1 MIYILLVLGFIIL
14 LGGAELLVRGA
25 VSLAKSFNI
34 SKLVIGMT
42 VIAFG
47 TSSPELI
54 VSINAS
60 VSGVPSLALGNLVGS
75 NIANILLILGVSGLI
90 YPIKSENKSL
100 WLDWVVLT
108 FASSLFIIFSLN
120 HSIDFNDGILLIG
133 IFIIFMIYSYLRGSG
148 YLSGAN
154 LGDDKTPGSEVEEL
168 SFIPQ
173 SKLNT
178 VIFVFMGFAGLAVG
192 SELLIDNGV
201 QIARSFQIS
210 EVAIGL
216 TVIAIGTSLPE
227 LAASGVAAFRKETDL
242 AFGNIV
248 GSNIFNIVGIVG
260 LMGLIDHLEIPSRVL
275 QFDMWVMFF
284 SVILLL
290 PFMFRWIR
298 GLGRAFAS
306 MFLLLYLLYIFAIA
320 NDVKNIFDFGSNI

>member
-1 MIYILLVLGFIIL
+1 MTYILLVLGFVML

-25 VSLAKSFNI
+25 VALAKSFNI
-34 SKLVIGMT
+34 SKLVMGMT
-42 VIAFG
+42 IVAFG

-90 YPIKSENKSL
+90 YPIKSENKNL
-100 WLDWVVLT
+100 WLDWLVLT
-108 FASSLFIIFSLN
+108 FASSSFIIFSIKN
-120 HSIDFNDGILLIG
+120 NINFDDGILLIG

-148 YLSGAN
+148 YLSGAK
-154 LGDDKTPGSEVEEL
+154 LGDDKSPSLEVEEL
-168 SFIPQ
+168 SLVPQ
-173 SKLNT
+173 TRLNT
-178 VIFVFMGFAGLAVG
+178 AIFIFLGFAGLAIG
-192 SELLIDNGV
+192 SELLVDSGV
-201 QIARSFQIS
+201 KIARSFQIS
-210 EVAIGL
+210 EAVIGL
-216 TVIAIGTSLPE
+216 TIIAIGTSLPE

-260 LMGLIDHLEIPSRVL
+260 LMGLINQLEIPPRVL
-275 QFDMWVMFF
+275 QFDMWVMLF

-298 GLGRAFAS
+298 GFGRVFAS
-306 MFLLLYLLYIFAIA
+306 IFLLLYMLYIFTIA
-320 NDVKNIFDFGSNI
+320 NDLESIFDFVTDI

>member
-1 MIYILLVLGFIIL
+1 M
-14 LGGAELLVRGA
+14 
-25 VSLAKSFNI
+25 
-34 SKLVIGMT
+34 
-42 VIAFG
+42 
-47 TSSPELI
+47 
-54 VSINAS
+54 
-60 VSGVPSLALGNLVGS
+60 
-75 NIANILLILGVSGLI
+75 
-90 YPIKSENKSL
+90 
-100 WLDWVVLT
+100 WLDWVVLI
-108 FASSLFIIFSLN
+108 FASSFFIIFSLDHN
-120 HSIDFNDGILLIG
+120 IDFNDGMLLIG
-133 IFIIFMIYSYLRGSG
+133 IFIIFMVYSYLRGSG
-148 YLSGAN
+148 YLSADN
-154 LGDDKTPGSEVEEL
+154 LGDNKTPSSEVEEL
-168 SFIPQ
+168 SLVPQ

-178 VIFVFMGFAGLAVG
+178 AIFIFMGFAGLAIG
-192 SELLIDNGV
+192 SELLVDNGV

-210 EVAIGL
+210 EVVIGL

-306 MFLLLYLLYIFAIA
+306 MFLLFYLLYIFAIA
-320 NDVKNIFDFGSNI
+320 LDLENIFDFVSNL

>member
-1 MIYILLVLGFIIL
+1 MTYILLILGFVML

-25 VSLAKSFNI
+25 VALAKSFNI
-34 SKLVIGMT
+34 SKLVMGMT
-42 VIAFG
+42 IVAFG

-90 YPIKSENKSL
+90 YPIKSENKTL
-100 WLDWVVLT
+100 WLDWVALT
-108 FASSLFIIFSLN
+108 LGSSLFIVFSIN
-120 HSIDFNDGILLIG
+120 KNIDFDDGILLIG
-133 IFIIFMIYSYLRGSG
+133 IFIIFMVYSYLRGSG
-148 YLSGAN
+148 YLSGDN
-154 LGDDKTPGSEVEEL
+154 LGDNKTPSSEVEEL
-168 SFIPQ
+168 SLVPQ
-173 SKLNT
+173 NGLNT
-178 VIFVFMGFAGLAVG
+178 AIFIFLGFAGLAIG
-192 SELLIDNGV
+192 SELLVDNGV

-210 EVAIGL
+210 EVVIGL

-260 LMGLIDHLEIPSRVL
+260 LMGLINQLEIPPRVL
-275 QFDMWVMFF
+275 QFDMWVMLF

-298 GLGRAFAS
+298 GLGRVFAS
-306 MFLLLYLLYIFAIA
+306 MFLLFYLLYIYAIA
-320 NDVKNIFDFGSNI
+320 LDLENIFDFVSNL